1 MSLGK
6 RLIQLG
12 GEAVC
17 STESVQPFGANSTN
31 SSNIALYELN
41 SDGGTTNNVP
51 DTTTNYNG
59 TASNI
64 TYASGYIGNAAVL
77 NGSSSFID
85 LGDANQFQNNKITF
99 SFWCRALGTAAQQQI
114 FAEYTGGALQSGEFV
129 IRRESDE
136 KLTVGISNGSN
147 FLFKSTDSAVLTTSF
162 KHFVVVIDT
171 TQSTDD
177 KIKIY
182 VNNVLSASTN
192 IASSGTVT
200 GNVLTRSSHLFI
212 GKRNVSAF
220 QYFNGEIDQIRI
232 FNKSL
237 IPKDVAVLYAET
249 SSTASN
255 TNPLGE
261 GAGVA
266 LYSLDYDASEA
277 SGYYDG
283 TSSNVTFGVGG
294 NINFGARF
302 NGTNSGVLI
311 AATATTPIDYA
322 SRIYSIAFWINLPA
336 IGSSEQVIAKY
347 GASDSNRAASII
359 IHTDGTIR
367 LLERTTGSS
376 ASRYSHTALT
386 ANTWHH
392 VVVAR
397 STTGIAFYID
407 GEQKHSDDAFSFNFT
422 PGNGGTEPIRFGRN
436 NTSTPSYGEL
446 DLDQVRFFT
455 STLTEANAATLYAE
469 QACVH
474 TATTTDSDYPT
485 TNSAYYKLDN
495 SAEDSKGT
503 NDGTETD
510 IEYRFGKYG
519 QAAVFNGSSS
529 GIGLPKNST
538 ISPANDFTYSL
549 WFKSDGTTFQT
560 LFSHLGNTNPKYGAF
575 LNHSSDTSQSIRFF
589 FSTGTNSQGNS
600 SSVSNVWNAG
610 KWHNLVITKSSTA
623 GLKGYLDTIEI
634 ISNTALTA
642 DLTPYTL
649 QNGNSNLGVY
659 QYQTSGGK
667 LYHMDGLI
675 DQVRIFPTVLSSSQ
689 ITQLYN
695 EKPETDTSNFKAVL
709 YTGTSSSQYISNV
722 GFNLDVDNGGDG
734 GYVWVKQRTTPTRHH
749 RNYDTVRGVFPLY
762 SSLDN
767 LQGSTNPIDYD
778 ANGFSFAGGESGVN
792 ENAEDYVAWV
802 WRAGGQATNIGVNS
816 ITGSTPSIASDV
828 SANTAAGFSIVKV
841 TYNTSSPHTVAH
853 GLSSAPEVIFGKRV
867 SGSSVSTGDW
877 NTYHKF
883 IDPDTSAPETYFIK
897 LNERDGR
904 ADNAIY
910 WNDTAPTS
918 SVFTTGSIYDQNE
931 TVIFYCW
938 HSVSGYSKIG
948 TYEGNGTTD
957 NKIFTTDDGQS
968 TGSNGFKPNF
978 VMLKN
983 VDRDNTGWLIHDTAR
998 DPVNT
1003 SIRTILANADTN
1015 EYVTTA
1021 YWLMDFESDGF
1032 RLKYGADNEFNRSG
1046 DTYVFMAF
1054 K

>member
-1 MSLGK
+1 MSLG
-6 RLIQLG
+6 RRFVSTG
-12 GEAVC
+12 AADAVC
-17 STESVQPFGANSTN
+17 LTESVQVFGADSTY
-31 SSNIALYELN
+31 SSNIATYKFDGNSNDETGNYNATAQGSPSYVTGKFGQAASLSN
-41 SDGGTTNNVP
+41 SDTDYFTTSISPTILGNSFSLSAWIYVTQDSVGSDYYSIAGAYWNGSTGNQSWIFYI
-51 DTTTNYNG
+51 DNG
-59 TASNI
+59 TLKFFSNLS
-64 TYASGYIGNAAVL
+64 SGNIYVGSNTVPLNTWTFVGFSVDDKNEISVYLNDQVETSSVSLSLRSNSINLTLGN
-77 NGSSSFID
+77 
-85 LGDANQFQNNKITF
+85 
-99 SFWCRALGTAAQQQI
+99 LGTYSAGRTL
-114 FAEYTGGALQSGEFV
+114 Y
-129 IRRESDE
+129 
-136 KLTVGISNGSN
+136 GI
-147 FLFKSTDSAVLTTSF
+147 L
-162 KHFVVVIDT
+162 
-171 TQSTDD
+171 
-177 KIKIY
+177 
-182 VNNVLSASTN
+182 
-192 IASSGTVT
+192 
-200 GNVLTRSSHLFI
+200 
-212 GKRNVSAF
+212 
-220 QYFNGEIDQIRI
+220 DQVRV

-237 IPKDVAVLYAET
+237 NYNDFATLYAET
-249 SSTASN
+249 DSTTSN
-255 TNPLGE
+255 TNPLSE

-283 TSSNVTFGVGG
+283 TPTDVDFGVGG
-294 NINFGARF
+294 QINYGARF
-302 NGTNSGVLI
+302 NGSTSTIDVD
-311 AATATTPIDYA
+311 ATATTPIDF
-322 SRIYSIAFWINLPA
+322 SSEVFSVSLWINPH
-336 IGSSEQVIAKY
+336 SFSTENTFFAKY
-347 GASDSNRAASII
+347 G
-359 IHTDGTIR
+359 
-367 LLERTTGSS
+367 TTGS
-376 ASRYSHTALT
+376 ASTHRTILMKTDTSGRFVVIENDGSSIYTQTSTAT
-386 ANTWHH
+386 ISANTYTFF
-392 VVVAR
+392 AYTR
-397 STTGIAFYID
+397 SGSTSKIYINNNSAESQSRTNTIKNGSTQELTIGGVRSGVTDLD
-407 GEQKHSDDAFSFNFT
+407 G
-422 PGNGGTEPIRFGRN
+422 
-436 NTSTPSYGEL
+436 
-446 DLDQVRFFT
+446 DLDQVRIFS
-455 STLTEANAATLYAE
+455 STLTDTQISTLYAE
-469 QACVH
+469 TACVH
-474 TATTTDSDYPT
+474 TATTNDENYPT
-485 TNSAYYKLDN
+485 TSSAYYKLDN
-495 SAEDSKGT
+495 SALDSKGT
-503 NDGTETD
+503 NNGTETD

-575 LNHSSDTSQSIRFF
+575 LNHSSDASQSIRFF
-589 FSTGTNSQGNS
+589 YSTGTNSQGNS
-600 SSVSNVWNAG
+600 SSSSNVWNVG

-659 QYQTSGGK
+659 QYLTSGGN
-667 LYHMDGLI
+667 LYYMDGLI
-675 DQVRIFPTVLSSSQ
+675 DQVRIFPSVLSSSY
-689 ITQLYN
+689 ISQLYN

-749 RNYDTVRGVFPLY
+749 RNYDTVRGVLPLY

-767 LQGSTNPIDYD
+767 LQGSINPIDYD
-778 ANGFSFAGGESGVN
+778 ANGFIFAGGESGVN

-867 SGSSVSTGDW
+867 SGSSVSAGDW

-904 ADNAIY
+904 ADNVIY

-957 NKIFTTDDGQS
+957 NKIFTTDDGTS

-1003 SIRTILANADTN
+1003 SYRTILANADTN

-1046 DTYVFMAF
+1046 DTYIFMAF

>member
-397 STTGIAFYID
+397 STIGIAFYID

-474 TATTTDSDYPT
+474 TATANTADFPSTATAIGHYP
-485 TNSAYYKLDN
+485 LDN
-495 SAEDSKGT
+495 SSEDNKGT
-503 NDGTETD
+503 NDGTDTG

-519 QAAVFNGSSS
+519 QAALFDGTQSNEIDLGYNTNYSNFSISAWINPSATTTQHPIVGKWWDGSNRSFQFWHTSS
-529 GIGLPKNST
+529 GVGVDIAYT
-538 ISPANDFTYSL
+538 DANTDHIFY
-549 WFKSDGTTFQT
+549 
-560 LFSHLGNTNPKYGAF
+560 NTNVGALS
-575 LNHSSDTSQSIRFF
+575 LNRWYFVCVTWQDGVGFTITVDDNTQTHSVAKNIR
-589 FSTGTNSQGNS
+589 
-600 SSVSNVWNAG
+600 
-610 KWHNLVITKSSTA
+610 
-623 GLKGYLDTIEI
+623 
-634 ISNTALTA
+634 SNT
-642 DLTPYTL
+642 
-649 QNGNSNLGVY
+649 SNWFIG
-659 QYQTSGGK
+659 QQDSRGIRAFT
-667 LYHMDGLI
+667 GLI
-675 DQVRIFPTVLSSSQ
+675 DQVRIFTSVLTASQ
-689 ITQLYN
+689 ITELFN
-695 EKPETDTSNFKAVL
+695 EKPETDTSTFKTVI
-709 YTGTSSSQYISNV
+709 YDGSNSDQYISNV
-722 GFNLDVDNGGDG
+722 GFQPDFVWVKRRDGSDSHVLADSVRGGDG
-734 GYVWVKQRTTPTRHH
+734 TRLFSLFSDLNSEQNTTS
-749 RNYDTVRGVFPLY
+749 NQIESF
-762 SSLDN
+762 
-767 LQGSTNPIDYD
+767 D
-778 ANGFSFAGGESGVN
+778 ANGFFVFGNRSATNRSSQ
-792 ENAEDYVAWV
+792 DYVAWNWKGSNADAV
-802 WRAGGQATNIGVNS
+802 NIGVNS

-841 TYNTSSPHTVAH
+841 TFNTSSPQTVAH
-853 GLSSAPEVIFGKRV
+853 GLSSAPEWIISKRT
-867 SGSSVSTGDW
+867 STTSDW
-877 NTYHKF
+877 NCYHKF
-883 IDPDTSAPETYFIK
+883 IDTTSPADYLIK
-897 LNERDGR
+897 LNSTDARS
-904 ADNAIY
+904 DNSIY
-910 WNDTAPTS
+910 WNDTVPTDD
-918 SVFTTGSIYDQNE
+918 VFTTGSIYDQNE

-938 HSVSGYSKIG
+938 HSVAGYSRIG
-948 TYEGNGTTD
+948 GYAGSGNSQT
-957 NKIFTTDDGQS
+957 IYVTDDGTSSGSGGFQPS
-968 TGSNGFKPNF
+968 LVIIKNRTAGSSNWMIYDAVRDTDGTINKFLEANTNDAEATAATATITPISNGF
-978 VMLKN
+978 
-983 VDRDNTGWLIHDTAR
+983 
-998 DPVNT
+998 
-1003 SIRTILANADTN
+1003 TIGNSNSLHINDSTDD
-1015 EYVTTA
+1015 YI
-1021 YWLMDFESDGF
+1021 YI
-1032 RLKYGADNEFNRSG
+1032 
-1046 DTYVFMAF
+1046 AF